1 MTLAAFIER
10 SRREKESWKYT
21 HLETLL
27 AALSLRVASNSNIAK
42 NADEHTRLVFINGVW
57 QAKLSHLGAVPSC
70 ILMGDLETGYRLTL
84 GEHTCL
90 VTQPIELVFAVDK
103 NAPSEIALKLSID
116 VGDNGRLTLLENHL
130 ASSTVT
136 TIDADI
142 ALHARAKFVHGKI
155 VQNSTHLAATH
166 VRVASGGYYNNFS
179 LLRGGAPIR
188 NEIDVRLEGEEAQAA
203 LNGAMLLRASEHA
216 DTTTRITHASPNCAS
231 RQIYK
236 TVLDGKSHGVFQG
249 KIIVAKDAQKTD
261 GYQLSRAL
269 LLSDQAEMDAKP
281 ELEIYA
287 DDVKCSHGSTIGDLD
302 ENAMFYLRA
311 RGLNEGQARALLI
324 EAFVAEILDEVQVDE
339 WKDIFRTEIE
349 SWSK

>member
-155 VQNSTHLAATH
+155 VQNCF
-166 VRVASGGYYNNFS
+166 G
-179 LLRGGAPIR
+179 
-188 NEIDVRLEGEEAQAA
+188 
-203 LNGAMLLRASEHA
+203 
-216 DTTTRITHASPNCAS
+216 
-231 RQIYK
+231 RQISRCFPRQDHRRERR
-236 TVLDGKSHGVFQG
+236 T
-249 KIIVAKDAQKTD
+249 KDRWI
-261 GYQLSRAL
+261 S
-269 LLSDQAEMDAKP
+269 AKP
-281 ELEIYA
+281 RP
-287 DDVKCSHGSTIGDLD
+287 SP
-302 ENAMFYLRA
+302 
-311 RGLNEGQARALLI
+311 
-324 EAFVAEILDEVQVDE
+324 
-339 WKDIFRTEIE
+339 FRSGRNGCKTRVRNIRR
-349 SWSK
+349 